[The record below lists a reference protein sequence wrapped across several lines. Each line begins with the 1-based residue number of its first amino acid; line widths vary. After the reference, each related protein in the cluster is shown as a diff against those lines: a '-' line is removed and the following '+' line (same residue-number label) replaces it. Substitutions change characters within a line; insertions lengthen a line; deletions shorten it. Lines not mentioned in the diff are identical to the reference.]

1 MSELSKKVLKE
12 FKDNITISNLKEE
25 CIMKRN
31 IRKHVL
37 LGTMLVTLILSGSF
51 ITVNAATNGQLVENI
66 KDTIKVVF
74 VSNGQ
79 EEEIDGK
86 FYTDENGESWV
97 TFEKSLNDVQ
107 MQVDL
112 KQDELDKENL
122 KVETKMIDIQD
133 ATPSEGEISINIMN
147 K

>member
-1 MSELSKKVLKE
+1 
-12 FKDNITISNLKEE
+12 
-25 CIMKRN
+25 MKRN